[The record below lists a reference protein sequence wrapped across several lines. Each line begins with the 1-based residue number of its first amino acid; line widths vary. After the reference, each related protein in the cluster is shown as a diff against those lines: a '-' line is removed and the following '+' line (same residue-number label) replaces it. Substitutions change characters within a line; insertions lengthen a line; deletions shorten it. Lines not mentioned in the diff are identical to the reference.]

1 MSSIGIVALGY
12 LTRVLLVLGE
22 LEAAP
27 LTRLNVHRNMSVG
40 ISTSTLVPKGHITK
54 PVEVPACSFANSRER
69 AAIRLQSYMILQGHG
84 VNSRRNLTQWI
95 ELLDFHNFPSPLA

>member
-27 LTRLNVHRNMSVG
+27 LTV
-40 ISTSTLVPKGHITK
+40 
-54 PVEVPACSFANSRER
+54 
-69 AAIRLQSYMILQGHG
+69 
-84 VNSRRNLTQWI
+84 
-95 ELLDFHNFPSPLA
+95 